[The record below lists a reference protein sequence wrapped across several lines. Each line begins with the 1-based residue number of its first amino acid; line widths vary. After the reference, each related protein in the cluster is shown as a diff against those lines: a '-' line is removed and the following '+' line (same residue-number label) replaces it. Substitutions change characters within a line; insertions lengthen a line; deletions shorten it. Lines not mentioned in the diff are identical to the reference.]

1 MRIVVLG
8 AGTVGHSIASLLCL
22 HRHGVTVVD
31 TDADHIRQVN
41 ETLDVR
47 AITGSASQSSVL
59 FQANVGSADLVLAV
73 TGNDE
78 VNIVAGSMAKAMG
91 AKRAVARVY
100 APVFRDLS
108 TFDYQRHFR
117 IDRLLSLEHLTAVE
131 VARELRHPGSVAVEN
146 LARGELEVHEL
157 IVSEKKAGVGRCLK
171 DLRLPSGVRVG
182 SIHRDG
188 TTWIAGAEDKVAIG
202 DRLTIIGQRKEIDKV
217 KELFCGHAELKMGV
231 VIAGGGETGYHLA
244 ATLEGNRYGVVLME
258 QDRGRC
264 EFLAS
269 HLRDTVVVHR
279 DATRRANL
287 EEERI
292 GSADAFIAC
301 TGDDEDNIMAAVEAH
316 DIGAKKIIA
325 LVGRPDYANVV
336 GKLGIDLTVSPREV
350 AAKQVLGYLNVGP
363 VISRTPLGEG
373 SGLGVVEIDV
383 LAGSPATEHVL
394 ASLSLPPQCLIAAV
408 IRQGFAHV
416 PGGDDRLQV
425 GDTAIA
431 LIHDDVLNE
440 AVNLFE
446 SPPG

>member
-22 HRHGVTVVD
+22 HRHSVTVVD
-31 TDADHIRQVN
+31 IDGDHIRYMN
-41 ETLDVR
+41 ETLDIR

-59 FQANVGSADLVLAV
+59 FQANVGSADLVLSV

-78 VNIVAGSMAKAMG
+78 VNIVAGSMSKAMG

-108 TFDYQRHFR
+108 TFDYQRHFG

-131 VARELRHPGSVAVEN
+131 VARELRHSGSVAVEN

-157 IVSEKKAGVGRCLK
+157 IVSENMAGVGKPLK
-171 DLRLPSGVRVG
+171 ELKLPSGVRLG

-188 TTWIAGAEDKVAIG
+188 TTWIAGAEDYVTVG
-202 DRLTIIGQRKEIDKV
+202 DRLTIIGRSKEIDQV
-217 KELFCGHAELKMGV
+217 KELFCVQAEIRLGV

-244 ATLEGNRYGVVLME
+244 SMLEGQRYGVVLME
-258 QDRGRC
+258 QDRSRC
-264 EFLAS
+264 DFLAS
-269 HLRDTVVVHR
+269 HLKDTVVVHR

-287 EEERI
+287 EEEGI

-301 TGDDEDNIMAAVEAH
+301 TGDDEDNIMAAVEAR

-373 SGLGVVEIDV
+373 SGLCVLEIDV
-383 LAGSPATEHVL
+383 LPKSPATEHVL
-394 ASLSLPPQCLIAAV
+394 ASLSLPSQCLIAAV

-416 PGGDDRLQV
+416 PGGDDRLLV

-431 LIHDDVLNE
+431 LIHDEVMNE
-440 AVNLFE
+440 TVRLFE
-446 SPPG
+446 SPRS

>member
-1 MRIVVLG
+1 
-8 AGTVGHSIASLLCL
+8 
-22 HRHGVTVVD
+22 VVD
-31 TDADHIRQVN
+31 TDAEHIRHVN

-59 FQANVGSADLVLAV
+59 FQADVGSADLVLAV

-78 VNIVAGSMAKAMG
+78 VNIVSGSMAKAMG
-91 AKRAVARVY
+91 THRSVARVY

-117 IDRLLSLEHLTAVE
+117 IDRLLSLEHLTAIE

-182 SIHRDG
+182 SINRDG
-188 TTWIAGAEDKVAIG
+188 TTWIAGAEDRVAIG
-202 DRLTIIGQRKEIDKV
+202 DRLTIIGRRKEVDQV
-217 KELFCGHAELKMGV
+217 KELFCGHTEMRMGV

-244 ATLEGNRYGVVLME
+244 TALEGQRYGVVLME
-258 QDRGRC
+258 QDRARC

-269 HLRDTVVVHR
+269 HLKETIVVHR

-301 TGDDEDNIMAAVEAH
+301 TGDDEDNIMAAVEAR

-350 AAKQVLGYLNVGP
+350 AAKQVLGYLNTGP
-363 VISRTPLGEG
+363 LVLRTPLGEEG
-373 SGLGVVEIDV
+373 GLCVLEIDV
-383 LAGSPATEHVL
+383 RAGSPATEHVL
-394 ASLSLPPQCLIAAV
+394 ASLSLPSQCLIAAV

-416 PGGDDRLQV
+416 PGGDDRLQED
-425 GDTAIA
+425 DTAIA
-431 LIHDDVLNE
+431 LIHDEVLDE
-440 AVNLFE
+440 TVSLFD
-446 SPPG
+446 SPQG